1 MKEKEFRYE
10 IYNRF
15 GETTGI
21 VTAISQADAAR
32 KAREQGIEFATV
44 IKLEEYEMEDLATTQ
59 PRIDDI
65 PRCCGLPL
73 RKGRCQVCGEK
84 YDD

>member
-1 MKEKEFRYE
+1 MKEYRYE

-21 VTAISQADAAR
+21 ITAISRADATR
-32 KAREQGIEFATV
+32 KAREQGIEFATI
-44 IKLEEYEMEDLATTQ
+44 IKIGEYEMEDLIINQ
-59 PRIDDI
+59 PKIDNI

-84 YDD
+84 YED